1 LGLTVLTLHVANP
14 ARPKRL
20 VPVEFL
26 VDSGAVYS
34 VVPATVLRKLRVHAH
49 SREVFTL
56 ADGSHITRRRGDLLF
71 RLNGK
76 QGMAP
81 VIFGE
86 KGDSTLLGAV
96 TLEALGVILD
106 PIKRELRP
114 LPMVLGGS
122 LRPA

>member
-1 LGLTVLTLHVANP
+1 MGLTHITIEIANP
-14 ARPKRL
+14 ARPKSRL
-20 VPVEFL
+20 SLEFL

-34 VVPATVLRKLRVHAH
+34 VVPAGVLRKLKVRAH
-49 SREVFTL
+49 SKQVFSL
-56 ADGSHITRRRGDLLF
+56 ADGTQITRRKADLLY
-71 RLNGK
+71 RYNGK

-96 TLEALGVILD
+96 TLEALGMILD

-114 LPMVLGGS
+114 LPMIL
-122 LRPA
+122 A